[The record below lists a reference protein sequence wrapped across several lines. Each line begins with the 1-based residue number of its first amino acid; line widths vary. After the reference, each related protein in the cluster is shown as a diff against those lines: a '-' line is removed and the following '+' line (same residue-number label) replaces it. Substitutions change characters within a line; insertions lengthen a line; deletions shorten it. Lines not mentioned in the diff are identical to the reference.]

1 MIEEWNDKHEET
13 LLQEA
18 EILYLV
24 VIDECHVV
32 DIRYSAI
39 FSLSYLYRLINRS
52 EKAKET
58 VDLLSPMKY
67 CRENVLYCGI
77 GDGNTELYI
86 QDLIDKYVDG
96 LGIAITNYTA
106 ELPNDSTTWQK
117 KIDMINISN
126 ELYKMIYGDN
136 LMFYHERVSNNHCLI
151 SIYQL
156 ALGKNEEALESLEK
170 MCYHAIEFDKSY
182 IENHG

>member
-1 MIEEWNDKHEET
+1 MIEEWNDKYEET

-106 ELPNDSTTWQK
+106 ELPNDSTTWK
-117 KIDMINISN
+117 KKDR
-126 ELYKMIYGDN
+126 YD
-136 LMFYHERVSNNHCLI
+136 
-151 SIYQL
+151 
-156 ALGKNEEALESLEK
+156 
-170 MCYHAIEFDKSY
+170 
-182 IENHG
+182 